1 MSTTKLEIK
10 LLKKLVE
17 PFLIRSQKTNNEV
30 KIISE
35 STGENVASK
44 PRSSG

>member
-17 PFLIRSQKTNNEV
+17 PFLLRSQETNNEV

-35 STGENVASK
+35 STGENLVFK
-44 PRSSG
+44 LRSFG